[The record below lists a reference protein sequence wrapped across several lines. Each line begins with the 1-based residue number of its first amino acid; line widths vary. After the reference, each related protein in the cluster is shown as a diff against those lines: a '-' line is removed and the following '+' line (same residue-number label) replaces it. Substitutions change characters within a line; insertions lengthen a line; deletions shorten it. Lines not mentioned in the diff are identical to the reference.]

1 MTRADVSPPQASVV
15 LPGGLDVPAALA
27 WPEAPVPAVW
37 VGAKPRP
44 SAAGLVVW
52 VQSTLLA
59 LPVALAVAAVLESH
73 WAALAPVAQTPQET
87 PRAVDAAPCCNALVI
102 ESLGA

>member
-1 MTRADVSPPQASVV
+1 VTRADVSPPQASVV
-15 LPGGLDVPAALA
+15 LPGGLDVPVGLA
-27 WPEAPVPAVW
+27 WPAVLVPAVW
-37 VGAKPRP
+37 VGAKSRS
-44 SAAGLVVW
+44 SASGLAVW

-59 LPVALAVAAVLESH
+59 LPVALAAAVVLESH
-73 WAALAPVAQTPQET
+73 WAALAPVAQTPQEK